1 LLSASALSA
10 DTANM
15 EAAGSPL
22 LERPHV
28 PLAIV
33 GVVLVWTTAIAGS
46 GFSPLSLPFALWST
60 VPYAVLWIVGGQ
72 VQKPWLVLGA
82 GASALAADLGIRA
95 SVFLWPRGSTA
106 AIALVFSP
114 AYITAFVMPIGATV
128 GWLCG
133 RIWRWHE
140 AGRLIVTT
148 ISPIALGLLI
158 LGLAR
163 PELFPTTVVKR
174 RALLERIGQPRVVT
188 GAETFESFP
197 VSTKAAWFLISNLDA
212 QPGDE
217 LAIVEHAGADV
228 IDSASRGVKRH
239 ITFGG
244 EPGRLWGSFSTLVRM
259 PDDRLVVAQTG
270 GGFSRTLLQDLNGQ
284 ELWEYRPNPRLA
296 PDTLRPADL
305 DGDGRVE
312 FYASSFAGIARLDSD
327 GREVWRRPTTNAAL
341 LEILQRTSENPAW
354 IVTVEYAGRVLVWDE
369 NGRQLTELAVTAET
383 SPVAV
388 VDGFAGRSFIHG
400 RNAGRAF
407 DLQGNALFEVPLG
420 EFTLSTAAGVRFS
433 ANERPHLAFVGST
446 DRDTNRYRLLI
457 VDSMR
462 RVVYDEVFDSYPR
475 VLVARQADG
484 SDTLFVSDARGLRQ
498 LRRR

>member
-1 LLSASALSA
+1 
-10 DTANM
+10 M
-15 EAAGSPL
+15 EATGSPV
-22 LERPHV
+22 LERPYV

-33 GVVLVWTTAIAGS
+33 GVVLVWTTSIAGS
-46 GFSPLSLPFALWST
+46 GFSLLSLPFALWST
-60 VPYAVLWIVGGQ
+60 VPYAVLWIVGRRL
-72 VQKPWLVLGA
+72 QKPWLVLGA
-82 GASALAADLGIRA
+82 GTSALAADLGIRA

-114 AYITAFVMPIGATV
+114 AYITALVMPIGATV

-133 RIWRWHE
+133 QMWRWHV
-140 AGRLIVTT
+140 AGRLIVAT
-148 ISPIALGLLI
+148 IAPIAAGLLT

-174 RALLERIGQPRVVT
+174 RALLERIGQPRVVI

-228 IDSASRGVKRH
+228 IDSSSRSIKRH
-239 ITFGG
+239 ISFGG

-341 LEILQRTSENPAW
+341 LEILERTSENPAW
-354 IVTVEYAGRVLVWDE
+354 IVTVEYGGRVLVWDE
-369 NGRQLTELAVTAET
+369 NGRQLTELAVTAEN

-400 RNAGRAF
+400 GNSARAF
-407 DLQGNALFEVPLG
+407 DLQGKALFEVPLG

-433 ANERPHLAFVGST
+433 ASERPHLAFVGST